1 MAVIDLSNPR
11 LWNTKYLGAITR
23 PKIHNLLYGGA
34 GSGKSQ
40 TMIQY
45 FLAQILDDAT
55 NDHQTFVVLRKVA
68 ATIRNSVYGDFK
80 NKISEWGLDG
90 LVRCLDGLFEIRYGT
105 NRIIMMGVDNPE
117 KLKSLTQAK
126 FIWME
131 EATEF
136 TKDDYIQI
144 TLRLRGVSKHP
155 KRFFLTFNPVSDSHW
170 IKERFFDNPPALERD
185 KILIAHSTYRDS
197 LQFLDSEYP
206 VRMEALKEIDFT
218 YWDVYA
224 NGNWGVWDRES
235 LYAKNFDE
243 QLHSVDGEIKAHP
256 SFNIHLSFDFNVTNT
271 CIVAQYSKNQPG
283 HQYYATINVLK
294 VYRIGDLGDL
304 CESIKSDYPGR
315 RFIIHG
321 DPAGNSRSAT
331 TRGNISA
338 YQLIVNYMNL
348 PDNVMAIMR
357 SAPSHLNTRIVD
369 TLVFSK
375 CRVQISRANCR
386 DLIIDLK
393 EAKVDRRLSLDPWK
407 TKNPDKSHALDC
419 WRYFSF
425 GNFSE
430 IAGEYNLQKFD
441 GKLLQ
446 E

>member
-1 MAVIDLSNPR
+1 MAVINLSNPR
-11 LWNTKYLGAITR
+11 LWNAKYLEAITR
-23 PKIHNLLYGGA
+23 PRIHNLLYGGA

-40 TMIQY
+40 TMIQF
-45 FLAQILDDAT
+45 FLAQILDT
-55 NDHQTFVVLRKVA
+55 KVNHNQTFVVLRKVA

-80 NKISEWGLDG
+80 NKVTEWGMEG
-90 LVRCLDGLFEIRYGT
+90 LVRCYDGLFEIRHGT

-136 TKDDYIQI
+136 SREDYIQI
-144 TLRLRGVSKHP
+144 TLRLRGLSEHP

-170 IKERFFDNPPALERD
+170 IKERFFDKPPELERD
-185 KILIAHSTYRDS
+185 KILTLHSTYRDS
-197 LQFLDSEYP
+197 LEFLDAEYP
-206 VRMEALKEIDFT
+206 VRMEALREIDYT

-224 NGNWGVWDRES
+224 NGNWGVWDREN
-235 LYAKNFDE
+235 LYAKAFDE
-243 QLHSVDGEIKAHP
+243 KLHVVDGDIKAHA

-271 CIVAQYSKNQPG
+271 ALVCQYSKNQPG
-283 HQYYATINVLK
+283 HRYYATINVLK

-304 CESIKSDYPGR
+304 CDTIKADYPGR

-331 TRGNISA
+331 TRGNVSA
-338 YQLIVNYMNL
+338 YQLITNYMNL

-375 CRVQISRANCR
+375 CKVQISRTNCR
-386 DLIIDLK
+386 DLIVDLK

-407 TKNPDKSHALDC
+407 SKNPDKSHALDT
-419 WRYFSF
+419 WRYFSYT
-425 GNFSE
+425 NFSD
-430 IAGEYNLQKFD
+430 IASDYNLEKFN
-441 GKLLQ
+441 GKLLS

>member
-1 MAVIDLSNPR
+1 
-11 LWNTKYLGAITR
+11 
-23 PKIHNLLYGGA
+23 
-34 GSGKSQ
+34 
-40 TMIQY
+40 MIQF
-45 FLAQILDDAT
+45 FLAQIL
-55 NDHQTFVVLRKVA
+55 NDVENQHQTFVVLRKVA

-90 LVRCLDGLFEIRYGT
+90 LVRCLDGLFEIRYCT
-105 NRIIMMGVDNPE
+105 NRIIMMGVDNTE
-117 KLKSLTQAK
+117 KLKSLSQAK

-170 IKERFFDNPPALERD
+170 IKERFFDNPPTLEKD

-197 LQFLDSEYP
+197 LQFLDAEYP

-243 QLHSVDGEIKAHP
+243 QLHVVNGEIKAHP

-271 CIVAQYSKNQPG
+271 CVVAQYSKNQPG

-304 CESIKSDYPGR
+304 CETIKSDYPGR

-338 YQLIVNYMNL
+338 YQLIVNYMSL
-348 PDNVMAIMR
+348 PDNVMSIMR

-386 DLIIDLK
+386 DLIVDLK

-430 IAGEYNLQKFD
+430 IAGEYNLSKFD

>member
-1 MAVIDLSNPR
+1 VAVIDLSNPA
-11 LWNTKYLGAITR
+11 LWNAKYLGAITR
-23 PKIHNLLYGGA
+23 PRIHNLLYGGA

-40 TMIQY
+40 TMIQF
-45 FLAQILDDAT
+45 FLSQILDDAE
-55 NDHQTFVVLRKVA
+55 NQHQTFVVLRKVA

-126 FIWME
+126 FIWIE

-136 TKDDYIQI
+136 TKEDYIQV

-170 IKERFFDNPPALERD
+170 IKERFFDSPPELERD
-185 KILIAHSTYRDS
+185 KILISHSTYRDS
-197 LQFLDSEYP
+197 LQFLDAEYP

-235 LYAKNFDE
+235 LYAKAFDE
-243 QLHSVDGEIKAHP
+243 SLHVVDGEIKAHP

-283 HQYYATINVLK
+283 HKHYATINVLK

-304 CESIKSDYPGR
+304 CETIKADYPER

-331 TRGNISA
+331 TRGNVSA

-375 CRVQISRANCR
+375 CKVQISKANCR
-386 DLIIDLK
+386 DLIVDLK

-407 TKNPDKSHALDC
+407 NKNPDKSHALDC

-430 IAGEYNLQKFD
+430 IAGDYNLQKFD